1 MPRRE
6 NQDIQDYGPL
16 PVALPERARLNQIVI
31 ARLKSP
37 EQPIGAFRLLGGALD
52 DAANQKELR
61 VMASM
66 QFSID
71 GLHPHT
77 PVVDLC
83 PCVRRRCT
91 A

>member
-1 MPRRE
+1 MDPCPR
-6 NQDIQDYGPL
+6 P
-16 PVALPERARLNQIVI
+16 LPERDRLNQIVI
-31 ARLKSP
+31 ARIKSA

-52 DAANQKELR
+52 DAANQKKLR

-66 QFSID
+66 QFGID

-77 PVVDLC
+77 PVVELY
-83 PCVRRRCT
+83 PWVRQRCT